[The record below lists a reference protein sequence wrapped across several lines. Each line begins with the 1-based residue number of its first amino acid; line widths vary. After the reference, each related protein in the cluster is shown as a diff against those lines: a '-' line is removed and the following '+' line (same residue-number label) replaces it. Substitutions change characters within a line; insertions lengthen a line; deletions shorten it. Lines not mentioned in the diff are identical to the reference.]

1 MNIFITGAT
10 GYVGGAVALHLL
22 QAGHRIRGLV
32 RDMSKAQRLRELGIE
47 PVHGNLDDSALLM
60 QEAQTA
66 DAVINCASSDHREA
80 IESLLTGLRGSGK
93 PLLHT
98 SGSSQIGDAAAGNS
112 LNEQIY
118 DEETPL
124 VVDEGKRARYELD
137 RRILAAQGVRG
148 IVICNTLIYGTG
160 KGLHA
165 DSVQIPA
172 LADQARASGVVQIV
186 GAGLNRW
193 STVHI
198 DDVCTLYQLALE
210 QAPAGAFYFA
220 ENGEA
225 AFAGIAAAISK
236 RLGIA
241 GIEHLTEEQAIAIWG
256 VNRAR
261 YSLGSNSRARAI
273 RARKELHW
281 QPRHTSVV
289 QWIEE
294 DMAIGNGAAAS

>member
-1 MNIFITGAT
+1 MLAALSPSICCSRPPHPWSGAR
-10 GYVGGAVALHLL
+10 HE
-22 QAGHRIRGLV
+22 Q
-32 RDMSKAQRLRELGIE
+32 AQRLRELGIE

-60 QEAQTA
+60 QEAQAA

-210 QAPAGAFYFA
+210 QAPAVPSISPRTAKPHSPGSLRLSA
-220 ENGEA
+220 NGLA
-225 AFAGIAAAISK
+225 LPA
-236 RLGIA
+236 
-241 GIEHLTEEQAIAIWG
+241 
-256 VNRAR
+256 
-261 YSLGSNSRARAI
+261 SN
-273 RARKELHW
+273 
-281 QPRHTSVV
+281 T
-289 QWIEE
+289 
-294 DMAIGNGAAAS
+294 